1 MQAVFNY
8 IEMAMG
14 WLKDPQTLVAEAGL
28 VGLALIIFSETGLLV
43 GFFLPGDSLL
53 ISAGLFSAGGH
64 LPIWTMAW
72 ILTAAAIIGDATGY
86 FIGKKLGTSLYSRK
100 DSLLFKKKH
109 IEQTREFY
117 EKHGGKTIILARFI
131 PIVRTFAPTIAGVA
145 GMKYSNFVFYNVL
158 GAFVWIW
165 SLLFAGYFL
174 GRTFPKINDH
184 IHSVVIVVVILSVL
198 PIFVKWLKSRKA
210 DGSLTVQDKIQN
222 LET

>member
-1 MQAVFNY
+1 MQAMINFV
-8 IEMAMG
+8 EMVLH
-14 WLKDPQTLVAEAGL
+14 WLKNPQVLVAEAGL

-64 LPIWTMAW
+64 LPIWPMVW

-86 FIGKKLGTSLYSRK
+86 FIGKKLGTSLYNRE
-100 DSLLFKKKH
+100 DSIFFKRKH
-109 IEQTREFY
+109 IEHTREFY

-131 PIVRTFAPTIAGVA
+131 PIVRTFAPTVAGVA
-145 GMKYSNFVFYNVL
+145 GMKYRSFVIYNVL
-158 GAFVWIW
+158 GAFIWIW

-184 IHSVVIVVVILSVL
+184 IHTVVVVVVILSVL
-198 PIFVKWLKSRKA
+198 PIVIKWLKSRSGQVPA
-210 DGSLTVQDKIQN
+210 PVEEQI
-222 LET
+222 

>member
-1 MQAVFNY
+1 MQAMINFV
-8 IEMAMG
+8 EMVLH
-14 WLKDPQTLVAEAGL
+14 WLKNPQVLVAEAGL

-64 LPIWTMAW
+64 LPIWPMVW

-86 FIGKKLGTSLYSRK
+86 FIGKKLGTSLYNRE
-100 DSLLFKKKH
+100 DSIFFKRKH
-109 IEQTREFY
+109 IEHTREFY

-131 PIVRTFAPTIAGVA
+131 PIVRTFAPTVAGVA
-145 GMKYSNFVFYNVL
+145 GMKYRSFVIYNVL
-158 GAFVWIW
+158 GAFIWIL

-184 IHSVVIVVVILSVL
+184 IHTVVVVVVILSVL
-198 PIFVKWLKSRKA
+198 PIVIKWFKSRSGQVPA
-210 DGSLTVQDKIQN
+210 PVEEQI
-222 LET
+222 

>member
-1 MQAVFNY
+1 MQAMINFV
-8 IEMAMG
+8 EMVLH
-14 WLKDPQTLVAEAGL
+14 WLKNPQVLVAEAGL

-64 LPIWTMAW
+64 LPIWPMVW

-86 FIGKKLGTSLYSRK
+86 FIGKKLGTSLYNRE
-100 DSLLFKKKH
+100 DSIFFKRKH
-109 IEQTREFY
+109 IEHTREFY

-131 PIVRTFAPTIAGVA
+131 PIVRTFAPTVAGVA
-145 GMKYSNFVFYNVL
+145 GMKYRSFVIYNVL
-158 GAFVWIW
+158 GAFIWIW

-184 IHSVVIVVVILSVL
+184 IHTVVVVVVILSVL
-198 PIFVKWLKSRKA
+198 PIVIKWFKSRSGQVPA
-210 DGSLTVQDKIQN
+210 PVEEQI
-222 LET
+222 

>member
-1 MQAVFNY
+1 MQAMINFV
-8 IEMAMG
+8 EMVLH
-14 WLKDPQTLVAEAGL
+14 WLKNPQVLVAEAGL

-64 LPIWTMAW
+64 LPIWPMVW

-86 FIGKKLGTSLYSRK
+86 FIGKKLGTSLYSRE
-100 DSLLFKKKH
+100 DSIFFKRKH
-109 IEQTREFY
+109 IEHTREFY

-131 PIVRTFAPTIAGVA
+131 PIVRTFAPTVAGVA
-145 GMKYSNFVFYNVL
+145 GMKYRSFVIYNVL
-158 GAFVWIW
+158 GAFIWIW

-184 IHSVVIVVVILSVL
+184 IHTVVVVVVILSVL
-198 PIFVKWLKSRKA
+198 PIVIKLFKSRSGQVPA
-210 DGSLTVQDKIQN
+210 PVEEQI
-222 LET
+222 

>member
-1 MQAVFNY
+1 MQAMINFV
-8 IEMAMG
+8 EMVLH
-14 WLKDPQTLVAEAGL
+14 WLKNPQVLVAEAGL

-64 LPIWTMAW
+64 LPIWPMVW

-86 FIGKKLGTSLYSRK
+86 FIGKKLGTSLYSRE
-100 DSLLFKKKH
+100 DSIFFKRKH
-109 IEQTREFY
+109 IEHTREFY

-131 PIVRTFAPTIAGVA
+131 PIVRTFAPTVAGVA
-145 GMKYSNFVFYNVL
+145 GMKYRSFVIYNVL
-158 GAFVWIW
+158 GAFIWIW

-184 IHSVVIVVVILSVL
+184 IHTVVVVVVILSVL
-198 PIFVKWLKSRKA
+198 PIVIKWLKYRSGQVPA
-210 DGSLTVQDKIQN
+210 PVEEQI
-222 LET
+222 

>member
-1 MQAVFNY
+1 MQAMINFV
-8 IEMAMG
+8 EMVLH
-14 WLKDPQTLVAEAGL
+14 WLKNPQVLVAEAGL

-64 LPIWTMAW
+64 LPIWPMVW

-86 FIGKKLGTSLYSRK
+86 FIGKKLGTSLYSRE
-100 DSLLFKKKH
+100 DSIFFKRKH
-109 IEQTREFY
+109 IEHTREFY

-131 PIVRTFAPTIAGVA
+131 PIVRTFAPTVAGVA
-145 GMKYSNFVFYNVL
+145 GMKYRSFVIYNVL
-158 GAFVWIW
+158 GAFIWIW

-184 IHSVVIVVVILSVL
+184 IHTVVVVVVILSVL
-198 PIFVKWLKSRKA
+198 PIVIKWFKSRSGQVPA
-210 DGSLTVQDKIQN
+210 PVEEQI
-222 LET
+222 

>member
-1 MQAVFNY
+1 MQAMINFVE
-8 IEMAMG
+8 IVLH
-14 WLKDPQTLVAEAGL
+14 WLKNPQVLVAEAGL

-64 LPIWTMAW
+64 LPIWPMVW

-86 FIGKKLGTSLYSRK
+86 FIGKKLGTSLYSRE
-100 DSLLFKKKH
+100 DSIFFKRKH
-109 IEQTREFY
+109 IEHTREFY

-131 PIVRTFAPTIAGVA
+131 PIVRTFAPTVAGVA
-145 GMKYSNFVFYNVL
+145 GMKYRSFVIYNVL
-158 GAFVWIW
+158 GAFIWIW

-184 IHSVVIVVVILSVL
+184 IHTVVVVVVILSVL
-198 PIFVKWLKSRKA
+198 PIVIKWFKSRSGQVPA
-210 DGSLTVQDKIQN
+210 PVEEQI
-222 LET
+222 